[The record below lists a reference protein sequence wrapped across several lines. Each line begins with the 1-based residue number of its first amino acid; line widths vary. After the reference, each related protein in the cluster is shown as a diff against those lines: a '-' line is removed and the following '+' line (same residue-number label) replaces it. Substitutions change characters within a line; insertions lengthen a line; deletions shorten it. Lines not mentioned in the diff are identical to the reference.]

1 MSWWALRILIGVV
14 LLILVEFYFIKR
26 STWLIKATFPDF
38 NLKKIKTGKIIF
50 LILLNLYPA
59 VLVFSTVYRLIADNR
74 IAPPQ
79 TFIFDYLLVYPFW
92 ILFLFMFQTGI
103 YFLLIDIIRLIFY
116 PIYRRKKDRFKP
128 WVAKVMFA
136 ILIFFAVYVPVRIIY
151 DYKTV
156 SIRIVEFKK
165 ENLSAELDG
174 FKLTFIGDI
183 QADKY
188 TDDDRLQNFIDKV
201 NSTDPDLVLVS
212 GDLISSTPDYINKS
226 AEYVGKIKSKHGI
239 YSCVGDHDN
248 WAYREDN
255 ARSLREIT
263 EAMKQKDINFID
275 NSKRTLLIGYAQVCI
290 TFITNTYVETI
301 NPDLLDSLTL
311 NNNDCD
317 LKIFLTHQ
325 PQKNL
330 INKAIEKD
338 YDLFLAGHTHGGQI
352 TLLFPFIYLTPTLVE
367 TNYIRGDFYFGD
379 PDNPGTGMMMTV
391 TRGLGMSLA
400 PIRYNSTPEVTLI
413 ILKTK

>member
-14 LLILVEFYFIKR
+14 LLVLVEFYFIKR
-26 STWLIKATFPDF
+26 STWLIKTAFPGFDF
-38 NLKKIKTGKIIF
+38 KKLKTGKIIF

-59 VLVFSTVYRLIADNR
+59 VLVFSTLYRLIADSR

-103 YFLLIDIIRLIFY
+103 YFLIIDILRLIFY
-116 PIYRRKKDRFKP
+116 PGYKKRREQIKP
-128 WVAKVMFA
+128 WIAKVMFA
-136 ILIFFAVYVPVRIIY
+136 ILILFFVYVPVRIIY

-156 SIRIVEFKK
+156 SIRITEYKK
-165 ENLSAELDG
+165 ENLHKDLDG
-174 FKLTFIGDI
+174 LKIAFIGDI

-188 TDDDRLQNFIDKV
+188 TDDDRLQIFIDKV
-201 NSTDPDLVLVS
+201 NSTNPDLVLVS

-226 AEYVGKIKSKHGI
+226 AEYVGKIKSKNGI

-248 WAYREDN
+248 WAYRDDN
-255 ARSLREIT
+255 ARSIREIT

-275 NSKRTLLIGYAQVCI
+275 NSKRTLLIGDSKICV
-290 TFITNTYVETI
+290 TFIT
-301 NPDLLDSLTL
+301 
-311 NNNDCD
+311 
-317 LKIFLTHQ
+317 
-325 PQKNL
+325 
-330 INKAIEKD
+330 NKAIEKD
-338 YDLFLAGHTHGGQI
+338 YDLFLAGHTHGGQL
-352 TLLFPFIYLTPTLVE
+352 TLLFPFVYLSPTLVE
-367 TNYIRGDFYFGD
+367 TSYIRGDFYFGD
-379 PDNPGTGMMMTV
+379 MMMTV

-413 ILKTK
+413 VLKRK